1 MALLED
7 IKSALRVEESESNLE
22 IMDLIES
29 AIEDLKLSGVNP
41 HKVIETDPLIKRAIT
56 LYCKAN
62 YGYEDINLSNRFAE
76 IYLSL
81 KNHLVLSRDYSA
93 YDTESGVI

>member
-7 IKSALRVEESESNLE
+7 IKSALRIEESESNLE
-22 IMDLIES
+22 VMDLIES

-56 LYCKAN
+56 LYCKAH
-62 YGYEDINLSNRFAE
+62 YGYEEINMADRFAE

-81 KNHLVLSRDYSA
+81 KNHLVLSGDYSA
-93 YDTESGVI
+93 YDASKEG